1 MKFGGYLN
9 RVAWIDLT
17 NATVEYKE
25 INDDD
30 AEKYIGARGL
40 GAKYV
45 YDNGPLVESFSPDNL
60 LAVLTGPTTGTQVAM
75 ANRVAVITKSPLTG
89 TITYSH
95 MGGWAGPRIRWAG
108 LDGFAIKG
116 KAEKP
121 VYLYVED
128 GNVEFHDASDIWGK
142 GVHDVVKLMKER
154 YGETDLSVMA
164 IGPAGE
170 HLVKFASIMNENDR
184 AAGRGGT
191 GAVAGSKNLK
201 AIVIRGSQK
210 NAVKPSQ
217 PEEHKV
223 ARQKAL
229 KLIMENAVTAPGK
242 GGLSVYGTNVLTNV
256 LNSVSGLPAYN
267 GKLSHFDFADEVSG
281 ETFKEKLVVSDPT
294 CHACP
299 VACKKEVE
307 VKDGKYKVRVES
319 MEYETVFA
327 LGPMTGTSN
336 REAMAYMLNQCN
348 DYGLDTIEAGNVLA
362 MAMEAS
368 EQGIIAEDF
377 KWGDVD
383 KMIEL
388 LDKIAVRDGI
398 GDTLAEGTGKAAKKI
413 GAPDLAMSVKDQAIP
428 AYDPRAV
435 QGIGVTYATSN
446 RGACHVNG
454 YTVASEILGIPEP
467 TDRLESK
474 GKGKLSKV
482 FQDLAAI
489 GDSMDICKFSSFAQG
504 AEEYADQLATMLGR
518 SLTAEDVMKIGERI
532 VNLER
537 YYNNL
542 NGFTGKDDT
551 LPKRMLTEGA
561 SKHSEGI
568 VSNLDEMLK
577 EYYQE
582 RGWVDGVVPEVKLM
596 ELGIL

>member
-9 RVAWIDLT
+9 RVAWLNLT
-17 NATVEYKE
+17 NGSVEYRG
-25 INDDD
+25 INEED
-30 AEKYIGARGL
+30 AEKFIGARGL

-45 YDNGPLVESFSPDNL
+45 FDNGPLVEAYSPDNL
-60 LAVLTGPTTGTQVAM
+60 LAIMTGPTTGTQVAM

-108 LDGFAIKG
+108 FDGFAIKG

-128 GNVEFHDASDIWGK
+128 GKVEIHDADDLWGK
-142 GVHDVVKLMKER
+142 GVHEVVHIMKER
-154 YGETDLSVMA
+154 YGDKDLSVMV
-164 IGPAGE
+164 IGQAGE
-170 HLVKFASIMNENDR
+170 NLVKFAAIMNENDR

-210 NAVKPSQ
+210 NAVKPAQ
-217 PEEHKV
+217 PEEHKE

-229 KLIMENAVTAPGK
+229 KLIMENGVTAPGK
-242 GGLSVYGTNVLTNV
+242 GGLSVYGTNVLTNI
-256 LNSVSGLPAYN
+256 LNAVSGLPSYN
-267 GKLSHFDFADEVSG
+267 GKFSHFEMADEVSG
-281 ETFKEKLVVSDPT
+281 ETFKEKLVVHDPT

-307 VKDGKYKVRVES
+307 VADGKYKVRVES

-348 DYGLDTIEAGNVLA
+348 DYGMDTIEAGNVLA

-368 EQGIIAEDF
+368 EKGFIEEEI
-377 KWGDVD
+377 KWGDTE

-388 LDKIAVRDGI
+388 LDKIPFRKGI
-398 GDTLAEGTGKAAKKI
+398 GDILAEGAGKAAKKI
-413 GAPDLAMSVKDQAIP
+413 GAPDLAMSVKDQSIP

-454 YTVASEILGIPEP
+454 YTIASEILGIPEP
-467 TDRLESK
+467 TDRLETK

-489 GDSMDICKFSSFAQG
+489 GDSMDICKFSSFAEG
-504 AEEYADQLATMLGR
+504 AEEYAEQLATMIGR
-518 SLTAEDVMKIGERI
+518 NLTAADVMKIGERI

-542 NGFTGKDDT
+542 NGFDGKDDT
-551 LPKRMLTEGA
+551 LPKRFLTEGA

-568 VSNLDEMLK
+568 VSKLDEMLK
-577 EYYQE
+577 EYYLE
-582 RGWVDGVVPEVKLM
+582 RGWVNGIVPEEKLK
-596 ELGIL
+596 ELEII